1 MFPWVEILNVASF
14 VTLGIFEKLI
24 CTYRA
29 WQSPERHASNSA
41 LSGGLV

>member
-14 VTLGIFEKLI
+14 VTLGIFEKLECI
-24 CTYRA
+24 YRA